1 MMRSVRP
8 PAAPRAVPA
17 WLAGALLFA
26 IGTLALPAAALGLD
40 DTEVAVFQ
48 ALLAHGLD
56 PEQRMLVL
64 DASTTGDPAAI
75 AEHLDIARTLVDE
88 LGAPGET
95 LDAWIRRN
103 AVTADIDHP
112 LDLPVSY
119 HVLDAEERAEVF
131 DVPEPQVGWSQFFA
145 RYEGA
150 PGLLRLSRIGL
161 DDSRRHA
168 LVYVEHQCGV
178 ECGAGRL
185 VHLSR
190 GDDSTWQVNGAVL
203 VWMVE

>member
-1 MMRSVRP
+1 MTRSLVPRSTPTAAYAWLVGVLLLVHGALAP
-8 PAAPRAVPA
+8 PA
-17 WLAGALLFA
+17 
-26 IGTLALPAAALGLD
+26 LALGVD
-40 DTEVAVFQ
+40 ETEIAVFET
-48 ALLAHGLD
+48 LLVHGLD

-64 DASTTGDPAAI
+64 DATTTGDPAAI
-75 AEHLDIARTLVDE
+75 AEHLDVARTLVDE
-88 LGAPGET
+88 LGAPVET

-103 AVTADIDHP
+103 AVSATIDHP

-131 DVPEPQVGWSQFFA
+131 DAPEPQIGWSQFFA

-161 DDSRRHA
+161 DDSGRHA

-190 GDDSTWQVNGAVL
+190 GEDAAWQVNGAVL

>member
-1 MMRSVRP
+1 MRSLVPRSR
-8 PAAPRAVPA
+8 PAATCA
-17 WLAGALLFA
+17 WLMGALLL
-26 IGTLALPAAALGLD
+26 IDGTLAPPAAALGLD
-40 DTEVAVFQ
+40 ETEIAVLQ
-48 ALLAHGLD
+48 TLLVHGLA

-64 DASTTGDPAAI
+64 DATTTGDPAAI
-75 AEHLDIARTLVDE
+75 AEHLDVARTLVDE

-95 LDAWIRRN
+95 LDTWIRRN
-103 AVTADIDHP
+103 ATTATIDHP
-112 LDLPVSY
+112 LDLPVTY
-119 HVLDAEERAEVF
+119 HVLDADERAELF
-131 DVPEPQVGWSQFFA
+131 DAPEPQVGWSQFFT
-145 RYEGA
+145 RYAGA

-190 GDDSTWQVNGAVL
+190 ADDGTWQVNGAVL